1 MARILAL
8 DSSTEACSV
17 ALLAENEAFHRFSET
32 PRAHTQLLLP
42 MVDQVLA
49 EAKISLSELDAIAFG
64 RGPGS
69 FTGIRIAA
77 SMAQGLAFA
86 TEKPLLAISTLAAL
100 AQGAFEKA
108 REEHV
113 QLPDSIVAAIDA
125 RMAEIYWAC
134 FCLGPEGLVNLVGEE
149 QMSSPAKFVINK
161 QNKESLI
168 CGVGTGWR
176 YKDQMPSSFQSVNCY
191 PDALPDAVHI
201 ARLADRD
208 FANGLAQSAENALPV
223 YLRDNV
229 AWQNG

>member
-17 ALLAENEAFHRFSET
+17 ALLTENRIIHRFADA

-42 MVDQVLA
+42 MVEEVLA
-49 EAKISLSELDAIAFG
+49 EANLSQDAVDAIAFG

-86 TEKPLLAISTLAAL
+86 LEKPLLAISTLAAL
-100 AQGAFEKA
+100 AQGALSN
-108 REEHV
+108 HQQV
-113 QLPDSIVAAIDA
+113 NTSDTIVAAIDA
-125 RMAEIYWAC
+125 RMSEIYWAC
-134 FCLGPEGLVNLVGEE
+134 FTVGDDGLVRLVVEE
-149 QMSSPAKFVINK
+149 RLSAPSKLNIGS
-161 QNKESLI
+161 QNDNVNI
-168 CGVGTGWR
+168 VGVGTGWR
-176 YKDQMPSSFQSVNCY
+176 LKNEMPQTIQTLELF
-191 PDALPDAVHI
+191 PDALPSAYHI
-201 ARLADRD
+201 VQLAARD
-208 FANGLAQSAENALPV
+208 FAQGLSQAPEDALPV